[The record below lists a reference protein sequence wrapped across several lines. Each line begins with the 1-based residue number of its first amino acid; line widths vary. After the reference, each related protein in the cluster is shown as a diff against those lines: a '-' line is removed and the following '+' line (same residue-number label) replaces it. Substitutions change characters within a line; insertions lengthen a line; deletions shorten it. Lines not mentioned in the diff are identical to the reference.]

1 MSNTDNI
8 YNILNNFNKIAK
20 EEPAPVA
27 ATPKAKTKLQES
39 MEQVVNE
46 KYMGFKKTVAAIKK
60 SGSAK
65 DPEAVAAAIGRK
77 KHGKE
82 KFQKA
87 AATGKKL
94 GEDHGPENPDALVN
108 YGEYDREGDM
118 AKDDLYTIDNAAEEL
133 YSILRTDDNLPEWVQ
148 KKITLAVDYLDTARD
163 YMKAQS
169 YGQGMAEGSGDPEI
183 TPGMK
188 TQYGTVVKVN
198 GNTVTVKASNGEL
211 TTMNIH
217 DIQQAMAEG
226 VDDKFRAADKVV
238 ELVRYYKLHRGRDWF
253 DLFEKIAGKKLYGT
267 EMIREIDRANEYAS
281 KFLDLNYRI
290 AMRYEYRG
298 KQDPRNDQELID
310 LSNQWLD
317 LLDQAENEFKTMSG
331 QGMSE
336 GMVKGEYGRVLDALQ
351 LYYPR
356 LSMEELNVP
365 GYHKV
370 VADKANVPVEYAAQ
384 VINDF
389 VRDNDPDEDE
399 FDDDEQAV
407 AEGYDPAEHDYYG
420 WSQILQKDG
429 YRNPNVSGAD
439 ALKLVAGD
447 YRGPDG
453 YVSTIRNI
461 LTYVKQNRQVLGKAV
476 SDRKTV
482 KDAIIDIRNEFPKLY
497 QAAQQPQGVAED
509 EFDESIRNKLA
520 AAALAGTM
528 ALGAG
533 GAQAKVIPG
542 VQDGFA
548 SGFGGKPVATQMAP
562 STSSA
567 PAAGSLNAQSA
578 ASREVAKQARNAADQ
593 FKYTNPS
600 FAQEY
605 KRIETTYEKIKSIV
619 YNNKRSSS
627 NDTDLAKRQH
637 AESIKTLIAADM
649 EFAKDTNAL
658 MKQYGLKEQGMSEAS
673 FPTVADARKRAEQ
686 EKGTGK
692 FTSKKNPDNPSGTFY
707 TRKYN
712 PKSGETDD
720 TENVSTEKRG
730 RGRPKKSAFEDMSTI
745 DKMIAEA
752 FGELFEGTSR
762 PVGDPVSKAAPT
774 APGVGSGIRVTPMP
788 ALATTPKPAPGM
800 GSIQGGVWTAK
811 PPKAGEQGV
820 PVPQGIDEG
829 PLLDKI
835 GTGIGK
841 AAGSIVGGAAN
852 FGQAIK
858 KGYQA
863 GKSGDDDERAAA
875 SAAADTAATRSM
887 GQMAPDRPPAPSQGM
902 DLDDPSAPYPALPL
916 VRPRG
921 MPDLDEADAEMEGMR
936 KLAGLKGGQK
946 KLDRDQDGELTRN
959 DFRMLRKGLEEG
971 GRDDYDEI
979 RDKIQWLQG
988 APNYLSRDEAKET
1001 AYYTKD
1007 TDPVW
1012 DGYRDDA
1019 GEVGENLEVRA
1030 NPAGASSAEQAKKI
1044 GAQFP
1049 QQNGKEPNLAY
1060 KIGEDEVEENLIVV
1074 PNPSGAGSVAAAKKL
1089 GAMMPAKPGEKD
1101 PISTNEDDM
1110 EEGNVITKAMADK
1123 TIPVGAPIPGT
1134 NLKKTK
1140 HLDTMAEGDAA
1151 LNQMRR
1157 IAGLKEGGMSPISG
1171 MASDMEKQQGSMN
1184 ISTNQ
1189 SSDGTKSV
1197 TITANGDAASDL
1209 MQMLKLAGMSGGGAA
1224 PAAAA
1229 EPEIVVVAQDG
1240 EETMEEEKDPRYQA
1254 STTPDEQ
1261 VAPVQALTK
1270 GGNGDVAGQEKTMKP
1285 GGYQFGDNNLAMQ
1298 ESLSAQ
1304 LMKEYNSIKVKK

>member
-20 EEPAPVA
+20 DAPAPVA

-60 SGSAK
+60 SGSAE

-77 KHGKE
+77 KYGKE

-87 AATGKKL
+87 AAAGKKL
-94 GEDHGPENPDALVN
+94 GEGQSVSEEQQDESALQAYIGKKKYGEQGMKALQKAGREGADEEEKGRIKDKYLTKEDHGPENPDAPVN

-118 AKDDLYTIDNAAEEL
+118 AKDDLYTIDSAAEEL
-133 YSILRTDDNLPEWVQ
+133 YSILQADENLPEWVQ
-148 KKITLAVDYLDTARD
+148 SKITKAVDYIDTARD

-169 YGQGMAEGSGDPEI
+169 YGQGVAEDQLDEIGNTPAGKAALRAVQNRATDTMDTWSKNSASGYSSTPKQVKKATGAAVSAGNRLHGFGPDRMKQNTVMARDALRKDMAEG
-183 TPGMK
+183 
-188 TQYGTVVKVN
+188 
-198 GNTVTVKASNGEL
+198 
-211 TTMNIH
+211 
-217 DIQQAMAEG
+217 AE
-226 VDDKFRAADKVV
+226 VDFSAADKVE
-238 ELVRYYKLHRGRDWF
+238 ELVRNYKLFDERGWT
-253 DLFEKIAGKKLYGT
+253 DLFSKLAGKKLYGP
-267 EMIREIDRANEYAS
+267 EYKAEIYRAMEYAS
-281 KFLDLNYRI
+281 KFLQLLDSIR
-290 AMRYEYRG
+290 MRSDYRG
-298 KQDPRNDQELID
+298 QQDPIKDQELID

-317 LLDQAENEFKTMSG
+317 LFNKATSEYKAMSG
-331 QGMSE
+331 QGM
-336 GMVKGEYGRVLDALQ
+336 
-351 LYYPR
+351 
-356 LSMEELNVP
+356 
-365 GYHKV
+365 
-370 VADKANVPVEYAAQ
+370 
-384 VINDF
+384 
-389 VRDNDPDEDE
+389 
-399 FDDDEQAV
+399 
-407 AEGYDPAEHDYYG
+407 AE
-420 WSQILQKDG
+420 
-429 YRNPNVSGAD
+429 
-439 ALKLVAGD
+439 
-447 YRGPDG
+447 
-453 YVSTIRNI
+453 
-461 LTYVKQNRQVLGKAV
+461 
-476 SDRKTV
+476 
-482 KDAIIDIRNEFPKLY
+482 
-497 QAAQQPQGVAED
+497 
-509 EFDESIRNKLA
+509 
-520 AAALAGTM
+520 
-528 ALGAG
+528 
-533 GAQAKVIPG
+533 
-542 VQDGFA
+542 
-548 SGFGGKPVATQMAP
+548 
-562 STSSA
+562 
-567 PAAGSLNAQSA
+567 
-578 ASREVAKQARNAADQ
+578 AR
-593 FKYTNPS
+593 
-600 FAQEY
+600 
-605 KRIETTYEKIKSIV
+605 
-619 YNNKRSSS
+619 
-627 NDTDLAKRQH
+627 
-637 AESIKTLIAADM
+637 
-649 EFAKDTNAL
+649 
-658 MKQYGLKEQGMSEAS
+658 
-673 FPTVADARKRAEQ
+673 FPTVADARKRADQ

-692 FTSKKNPDNPSGTFY
+692 FTSKKNPDHPSGTIY

-745 DKMIAEA
+745 DKMIAES

-788 ALATTPKPAPGM
+788 ALATTPKPAIGM
-800 GSIQGGVWTAK
+800 GTIKGGVFTAT
-811 PPKAGEQGV
+811 PPKPGEQGV
-820 PVPQGIDEG
+820 AIPQG
-829 PLLDKI
+829 
-835 GTGIGK
+835 
-841 AAGSIVGGAAN
+841 
-852 FGQAIK
+852 
-858 KGYQA
+858 
-863 GKSGDDDERAAA
+863 
-875 SAAADTAATRSM
+875 
-887 GQMAPDRPPAPSQGM
+887 
-902 DLDDPSAPYPALPL
+902 
-916 VRPRG
+916 
-921 MPDLDEADAEMEGMR
+921 LDEVDAEMEGMR
-936 KLAGLKGGQK
+936 KLAGLKGNDGNLANNAK
-946 KLDRDQDGELTRN
+946 PYDKVTRRDVIQGAQGKDEMGGKEH
-959 DFRMLRKGLEEG
+959 DLEEG

-1019 GEVGENLEVRA
+1019 DEVGENLEVRA

-1074 PNPSGAGSVAAAKKL
+1074 PNLSGAGSVAAAKKL

-1101 PISTNEDDM
+1101 PISTNEEDM
-1110 EEGNVITKAMADK
+1110 EEGGAFGLAVTNAKRDGIQPGETFK
-1123 TIPVGAPIPGT
+1123 VGGKEYD
-1134 NLKKTK
+1134 LR
-1140 HLDTMAEGDAA
+1140 EGDIT

-1261 VAPVQALTK
+1261 IAPVQALTK

-1298 ESLSAQ
+1298 ESLSTQ

>member
-20 EEPAPVA
+20 DAPAPVA

-60 SGSAK
+60 GGSAE

-77 KHGKE
+77 KYGKE

-87 AATGKKL
+87 AAAGKKL
-94 GEDHGPENPDALVN
+94 GEGQDATTYTVAYKDPKKPGKSHSTQVKATSAAEAKAAFQEWDTTNRFTYLGSRPDVDKVYEDHGPENPDAPVN

-118 AKDDLYTIDNAAEEL
+118 AKDDLYTIDSAAEEL
-133 YSILRTDDNLPEWVQ
+133 YSILQADENLPEWVQ
-148 KKITLAVDYLDTARD
+148 SKITKAVDYIDTARD

-169 YGQGMAEGSGDPEI
+169 YGQGLAEDQLDEIGNTPAGEAALRAVQNRATDTMDTWSKNSASGYSSTPKQVKKATGAAVSAGNRLHGFGPDRMKQNTVMARDALRKDMAEGADFSAADKVEELVRYYKLFDKRGWTDLFAKLAGRKLQGVPEISREMEYASKFLDLLDSIRMRSEYRGQQDPKKDQELVDLSNQWLDLLNQAEDEFKTMSGQGMAEGSSENKYSNLSNRGVNRGINRAGDDFNRMMDLDQVESPHYKTQHQQDTKQRLKTKPMAGPKGQLPEQGVAEGFGDPEI

-226 VDDKFRAADKVV
+226 
-238 ELVRYYKLHRGRDWF
+238 
-253 DLFEKIAGKKLYGT
+253 
-267 EMIREIDRANEYAS
+267 
-281 KFLDLNYRI
+281 
-290 AMRYEYRG
+290 
-298 KQDPRNDQELID
+298 
-310 LSNQWLD
+310 
-317 LLDQAENEFKTMSG
+317 
-331 QGMSE
+331 
-336 GMVKGEYGRVLDALQ
+336 
-351 LYYPR
+351 
-356 LSMEELNVP
+356 
-365 GYHKV
+365 
-370 VADKANVPVEYAAQ
+370 
-384 VINDF
+384 
-389 VRDNDPDEDE
+389 
-399 FDDDEQAV
+399 FDDM
-407 AEGYDPAEHDYYG
+407 
-420 WSQILQKDG
+420 IKD
-429 YRNPNVSGAD
+429 V
-439 ALKLVAGD
+439 
-447 YRGPDG
+447 
-453 YVSTIRNI
+453 
-461 LTYVKQNRQVLGKAV
+461 NRKA
-476 SDRKTV
+476 K
-482 KDAIIDIRNEFPKLY
+482 
-497 QAAQQPQGVAED
+497 
-509 EFDESIRNKLA
+509 
-520 AAALAGTM
+520 
-528 ALGAG
+528 
-533 GAQAKVIPG
+533 
-542 VQDGFA
+542 
-548 SGFGGKPVATQMAP
+548 
-562 STSSA
+562 
-567 PAAGSLNAQSA
+567 
-578 ASREVAKQARNAADQ
+578 
-593 FKYTNPS
+593 
-600 FAQEY
+600 
-605 KRIETTYEKIKSIV
+605 
-619 YNNKRSSS
+619 
-627 NDTDLAKRQH
+627 
-637 AESIKTLIAADM
+637 
-649 EFAKDTNAL
+649 
-658 MKQYGLKEQGMSEAS
+658 
-673 FPTVADARKRAEQ
+673 

-692 FTSKKNPDNPSGTFY
+692 FDKKEISTGTVY

-745 DKMIAEA
+745 DKMIAES

-788 ALATTPKPAPGM
+788 ALATTPKPAIGM
-800 GSIQGGVWTAK
+800 GTIKGGVFTAT
-811 PPKAGEQGV
+811 PPKPGEQGV
-820 PVPQGIDEG
+820 AIPQGLDEVDAEDSGSEPWTGQGLSGSAYKDDRNPLVVRSKLPMGANMTGSTAG
-829 PLLDKI
+829 PQPYRVKI
-835 GTGIGK
+835 SGYNKPGEQGEPLAPEMDSMNSMDPGTP
-841 AAGSIVGGAAN
+841 
-852 FGQAIK
+852 QP
-858 KGYQA
+858 QP
-863 GKSGDDDERAAA
+863 
-875 SAAADTAATRSM
+875 TAFN
-887 GQMAPDRPPAPSQGM
+887 PAPV
-902 DLDDPSAPYPALPL
+902 A
-916 VRPRG
+916 R
-921 MPDLDEADAEMEGMR
+921 PDLDEADAEMEGMR
-936 KLAGLKGGQK
+936 KLAGLKGDQP
-946 KLDRDQDGELTRN
+946 KLDRDQDGELTRK
-959 DFRMLRKGLEEG
+959 DFEMLRKGLEEG
-971 GRDDYDEI
+971 GRDDYDDHI
-979 RDKIQWLQG
+979 DKVEWLMG
-988 APNYLSRDEAKET
+988 KPNYLSRGEAKET

-1019 GEVGENLEVRA
+1019 DEVGENLEVRA

-1060 KIGEDEVEENLIVV
+1060 KIGEDEFEENLIVV
-1074 PNPSGAGSVAAAKKL
+1074 PNLSGAGSVAAAKKL

-1101 PISTNEDDM
+1101 PISTNEEDM
-1110 EEGNVITKAMADK
+1110 EEGGAFGLAVTNAKRDGIQPGETFK
-1123 TIPVGAPIPGT
+1123 VGGKEYD
-1134 NLKKTK
+1134 LK
-1140 HLDTMAEGDAA
+1140 EGDAA

-1157 IAGLKEGGMSPISG
+1157 IAGLKECDMSPISG

-1197 TITANGDAASDL
+1197 TITAAGDAASDL
-1209 MQMLKLAGMSGGGAA
+1209 MQMLKLAGMGGGAA

-1298 ESLSAQ
+1298 ESLSTQ